1 MGRMDR
7 RLLQLLG
14 VGAALVLAL
23 WWSSAR
29 LAGQADGETLEL
41 TARSLRRAAVQC
53 YALEGVY
60 PTSLA
65 YLEEHYGVAVDES
78 RCFVD
83 YQYVAA
89 NLMPDITVLPRS

>member
-53 YALEGVY
+53 YAL
-60 PTSLA
+60 
-65 YLEEHYGVAVDES
+65 
-78 RCFVD
+78 
-83 YQYVAA
+83 
-89 NLMPDITVLPRS
+89 

>member
-1 MGRMDR
+1 MR
-7 RLLQLLG
+7 RHLARALP
-14 VGAALVLAL
+14 ALVLLICLPLAL
-23 WWSSAR
+23 AAFSR
-29 LAGQADGETLEL
+29 LLGPRVDEEALAL
-41 TARSLRRAAVQC
+41 TEEAVRRAAVQC

-60 PTSLA
+60 PPSLA